1 MRGGT
6 VLSNL
11 GAGDAP
17 VPEAA
22 GDERVRGQGAAG
34 RGLSGSESAAK
45 DQAQALSRSVPADAD
60 WMVLLSGNQFPL
72 RKTVVC

>member
-6 VLSNL
+6 VRSNL

-22 GDERVRGQGAAG
+22 GDERVRSQGAAG
-34 RGLSGSESAAK
+34 RGLSGSESAK
-45 DQAQALSRSVPADAD
+45 DQAQPLSRSVPADAD